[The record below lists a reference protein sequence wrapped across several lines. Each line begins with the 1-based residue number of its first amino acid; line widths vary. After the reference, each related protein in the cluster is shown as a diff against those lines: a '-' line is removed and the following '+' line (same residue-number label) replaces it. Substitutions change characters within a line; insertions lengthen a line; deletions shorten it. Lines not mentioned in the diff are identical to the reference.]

1 MLKSAEKIAARFFFF
16 FLICA
21 DLAAPSRAWPVTFY
35 RYVFRLEDK
44 GMFDY
49 IIFSVF
55 LVVDAVDILK
65 KLKKGMKKTLPVI
78 NYSWLIYVRIIVFC
92 LSVC

>member
-1 MLKSAEKIAARFFFF
+1 
-16 FLICA
+16 
-21 DLAAPSRAWPVTFY
+21 
-35 RYVFRLEDK
+35 
-44 GMFDY
+44 MFDY

-92 LSVC
+92 LSVCLFIGWLVGLSVLLTFDRKYFQIGAFT